1 MYWELRL
8 YQTEAV
14 YKPLLS
20 AAGASA
26 SDYVIS
32 SDADLRSWNGS
43 EKPALG
49 SDRVIISAQ
58 LQLLVLISTC
68 DHARV
73 NLSKSIII

>member
-1 MYWELRL
+1 MVHFAFFRHLSFVDNADRL

-32 SDADLRSWNGS
+32 SDADLRSWSGS
-43 EKPALG
+43 EKPALC
-49 SDRVIISAQ
+49 SDRVIISP
-58 LQLLVLISTC
+58 LL
-68 DHARV
+68 
-73 NLSKSIII
+73 